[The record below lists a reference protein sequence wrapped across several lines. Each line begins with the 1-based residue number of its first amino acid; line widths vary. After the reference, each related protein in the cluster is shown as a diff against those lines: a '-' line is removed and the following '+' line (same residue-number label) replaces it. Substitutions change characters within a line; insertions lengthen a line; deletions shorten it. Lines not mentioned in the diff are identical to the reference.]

1 MEFSHKPVMLDEA
14 MEALAPREGGR
25 YVDGTCGGG
34 GHSRALLERV
44 GLQGRVLGLD
54 QDPAAIEHLEAGLAS
69 EFPNFVLRQSNF
81 SEMDEILAELGWEGV
96 DGMILDLGISSYQLE
111 GSGRGFSFGREEPLD
126 MRMDPDSGHPA
137 SALVNRLPEHELANL
152 IFHFGEERGSRRI
165 ARAIVAVRRKKP
177 FETAFELAEVVR
189 KALWRPGRKPA
200 RLDPATRT
208 FQALRIAVN
217 RELEHLEVF
226 LAKAPDLLNPG
237 GRVVVISFHSLEDRM
252 VKQAMVR
259 GRRVEGDA
267 QQLRALYKKPL
278 RPSPEEEAANPRSR
292 SAKLRAGEK
301 MQINAEG

>member
-1 MEFSHKPVMLDEA
+1 MEFNHKPVLLEETMA
-14 MEALAPREGGR
+14 ALAPRAGGR

-34 GHSRALLERV
+34 GHARALLERV

-54 QDPAAIEHLEAGLAS
+54 QDPAAIAHLESGLAVDF
-69 EFPNFVLRQSNF
+69 ENFILRQTNYSRL
-81 SEMDEILAELGWEGV
+81 DEVLAELDWAGV

-126 MRMDPDSGHPA
+126 MRMDPESGHPA

-152 IFHFGEERGSRRI
+152 IFYFGEERGSRRI
-165 ARAIVAVRRKKP
+165 ARAIVAARRQKP

-217 RELEHLEVF
+217 RELEHLETF
-226 LAKAPDLLNPG
+226 LAKAPGLLNPG
-237 GRVVVISFHSLEDRM
+237 GRLVVISFHSLEDRM
-252 VKQAMVR
+252 VKQAFVR
-259 GRRVEGDA
+259 GRQEEGEVPKLKA
-267 QQLRALYKKPL
+267 IYKKPL

-292 SAKLRAGEK
+292 SAKLRAGERTL
-301 MQINAEG
+301 